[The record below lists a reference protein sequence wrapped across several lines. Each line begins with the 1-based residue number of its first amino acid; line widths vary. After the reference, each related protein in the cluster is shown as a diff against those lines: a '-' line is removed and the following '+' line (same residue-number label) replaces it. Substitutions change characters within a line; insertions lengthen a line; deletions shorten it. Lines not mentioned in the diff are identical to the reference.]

1 MIKPI
6 SAGLPKGFD
15 YLPDFLSVSEERAIL
30 DLIDALKFGTVEMRG
45 MVAKRKVLHFG
56 WMYGYESW
64 RITRAEPIADWLLAL
79 RERAA
84 VLMQE
89 SAENIEEVLLSQYSP
104 GAGIGW
110 HRDAPMF
117 GPAVVGI
124 SLLGTCRL
132 RFQRK
137 RGDVREQAECSLE
150 PRSAYV
156 LNGQARAMWQ
166 HSIPDTKATRY
177 SITLR
182 TLKRKVPDH
191 R

>member
-30 DLIDALKFGTVEMRG
+30 DRIDALKFGTVEMRG
-45 MVAKRKVLHFG
+45 MVAKQKVLRFG

-89 SAENIEEVLLSQYSP
+89 SAENIEEVLAQPIFSRSR
-104 GAGIGW
+104 
-110 HRDAPMF
+110 HRLA
-117 GPAVVGI
+117 
-124 SLLGTCRL
+124 S
-132 RFQRK
+132 
-137 RGDVREQAECSLE
+137 
-150 PRSAYV
+150 
-156 LNGQARAMWQ
+156 
-166 HSIPDTKATRY
+166 
-177 SITLR
+177 
-182 TLKRKVPDH
+182 
-191 R
+191 

>member
-6 SAGLPKGFD
+6 SAGLPEGFD

-30 DLIDALKFGTVEMRG
+30 DRIDALKFGTVEMRG
-45 MVAKRKVLHFG
+45 MVAKQKVLHFG

-64 RITRAEPIADWLLAL
+64 RITRENPLQIGSWLCANG
-79 RERAA
+79 RP

-89 SAENIEEVLLSQYSP
+89 HAENIEEVLLSQYSP

-182 TLKRKVPDH
+182 TLKRK
-191 R
+191 